1 MAAPKGSKN
10 ALGNS
15 GGKSLNDRK
24 LSASVRT
31 LALNEIKAILEQ
43 VGFTEMKKQIILK
56 LAPTLL
62 PRLNEHTGEDG
73 DDLVVKVISYASDN
87 NNTSQLPAS
96 TLSVRI
102 PPGSA
107 EIQDRGV
114 PSESGEVKDSPQPTD
129 SQDAAS

>member
-31 LALNEIKAILEQ
+31 LALNEIKAILERPEMD
-43 VGFTEMKKQIILK
+43 EMKKQIILK

-73 DDLVVKVISYASDN
+73 NDLIVKVTSYASDN
-87 NNTSQLPAS
+87 PNSLPVPTESVSTGIPAS
-96 TLSVRI
+96 STEVQDWSVS
-102 PPGSA
+102 P
-107 EIQDRGV
+107 
-114 PSESGEVKDSPQPTD
+114 ESGKEQDSPQPTD
-129 SQDAAS
+129 SQEPNS